1 MKKLATL
8 ALLLSL
14 GTFAVG
20 CAKTE
25 EPAAT
30 GGEAAPAT
38 TEAAP
43 ATTEAAPAEG
53 AAQ

>member
-14 GTFAVG
+14 GTFAAG

-30 GGEAAPAT
+30 GGEAAPAA

-43 ATTEAAPAEG
+43 AAEAPAEG